1 MNYFLFKLRFETAVH
16 FGPSDAA
23 LPLAAS
29 EEHVR
34 ADTLFSALCQTA
46 LCLYGPEGVEE
57 LCGQVQEGSCSSA
70 TPALAGGNTLF
81 LPKPVT
87 PVETEQDLPSEQK
100 KKRKSSGGYRYLPGR
115 IMPLPCRAA
124 PAFQS
129 KRVALSLGG
138 IWSGQRRRHPRG
150 AMRSLTKWGYFNIRG
165 LAGRRNGKNASIVRM
180 PGHVVGSTSCVPAS
194 RSRLIG

>member
-46 LCLYGPEGVEE
+46 LCLYGPEGVVE
-57 LCGQVQEGSCSSA
+57 LWGQVQEGKLLLRS
-70 TPALAGGNTLF
+70 
-81 LPKPVT
+81 V
-87 PVETEQDLPSEQK
+87 
-100 KKRKSSGGYRYLPGR
+100 
-115 IMPLPCRAA
+115 
-124 PAFQS
+124 QS

-194 RSRLIG
+194 RSRLTG

>member
-57 LCGQVQEGSCSSA
+57 LCGQVQEGSCSSV
-70 TPALAGGNTLF
+70 TPALAGDTLF

-87 PVETEQDLPSEQK
+87 PVET
-100 KKRKSSGGYRYLPGR
+100 GAG
-115 IMPLPCRAA
+115 
-124 PAFQS
+124 PA
-129 KRVALSLGG
+129 V
-138 IWSGQRRRHPRG
+138 
-150 AMRSLTKWGYFNIRG
+150 
-165 LAGRRNGKNASIVRM
+165 
-180 PGHVVGSTSCVPAS
+180 
-194 RSRLIG
+194 

>member
-57 LCGQVQEGSCSSA
+57 LCGQVQEGKLLLSD
-70 TPALAGGNTLF
+70 TMPWRGDTLF

-87 PVETEQDLPSEQK
+87 PVETARDLPSD
-100 KKRKSSGGYRYLPGR
+100 L
-115 IMPLPCRAA
+115 
-124 PAFQS
+124 
-129 KRVALSLGG
+129 
-138 IWSGQRRRHPRG
+138 
-150 AMRSLTKWGYFNIRG
+150 
-165 LAGRRNGKNASIVRM
+165 
-180 PGHVVGSTSCVPAS
+180 
-194 RSRLIG
+194 

>member
-57 LCGQVQEGSCSSA
+57 LCGQVQEGEA
-70 TPALAGGNTLF
+70 APQRHHALAGDTLF
-81 LPKPVT
+81 L
-87 PVETEQDLPSEQK
+87 
-100 KKRKSSGGYRYLPGR
+100 
-115 IMPLPCRAA
+115 
-124 PAFQS
+124 QS
-129 KRVALSLGG
+129 
-138 IWSGQRRRHPRG
+138 Q
-150 AMRSLTKWGYFNIRG
+150 
-165 LAGRRNGKNASIVRM
+165 
-180 PGHVVGSTSCVPAS
+180 
-194 RSRLIG
+194 

>member
-57 LCGQVQEGSCSSA
+57 LCGQVQEGKLLLSD
-70 TPALAGGNTLF
+70 TMPW
-81 LPKPVT
+81 
-87 PVETEQDLPSEQK
+87 
-100 KKRKSSGGYRYLPGR
+100 RGGYPV
-115 IMPLPCRAA
+115 PSKASDTCRDGAG
-124 PAFQS
+124 PA
-129 KRVALSLGG
+129 V
-138 IWSGQRRRHPRG
+138 
-150 AMRSLTKWGYFNIRG
+150 
-165 LAGRRNGKNASIVRM
+165 
-180 PGHVVGSTSCVPAS
+180 
-194 RSRLIG
+194 

>member
-70 TPALAGGNTLF
+70 TPCPG
-81 LPKPVT
+81 
-87 PVETEQDLPSEQK
+87 
-100 KKRKSSGGYRYLPGR
+100 GGYPV
-115 IMPLPCRAA
+115 PSKASDTCRDGAG
-124 PAFQS
+124 PA
-129 KRVALSLGG
+129 V
-138 IWSGQRRRHPRG
+138 
-150 AMRSLTKWGYFNIRG
+150 
-165 LAGRRNGKNASIVRM
+165 
-180 PGHVVGSTSCVPAS
+180 
-194 RSRLIG
+194 